1 MSCVRDVSNAGTGCA
16 SAIGIDGPR
25 AADVSADGR
34 SLYVAA
40 RDGDS
45 VAVSGRDTTTGALTW
60 QGCFRDVESALTGCP
75 SVLDGAPLSTDT
87 TAPYGCSWD
96 TTATAH
102 GSHTLTAT
110 AFDAAGNQTQVTR
123 SVTVDQPPTVQL
135 TSPVEGSTFTTSLSF
150 TATASDDAGVAW
162 VEFYV
167 DGLLKA
173 TDATAPYSGSWVPS
187 QSSVYGPRRVTAK
200 AIDAQGLSATSS
212 VTVTR
217 VR

>member
-1 MSCVRDVSNAGTGCA
+1 MYGPVDFGAGLTATAISAGGHHTCALLNDESVRCWGLGA
-16 SAIGIDGPR
+16 SGQLGYGNTDMVLSPASKGP
-25 AADVSADGR
+25 V
-34 SLYVAA
+34 
-40 RDGDS
+40 
-45 VAVSGRDTTTGALTW
+45 
-60 QGCFRDVESALTGCP
+60 
-75 SVLDGAPLSTDT
+75 
-87 TAPYGCSWD
+87 YGCSWD

-135 TSPVEGSTFTTSLSF
+135 TSPVEGSTFTTWLSF
-150 TATASDDAGVAW
+150 TATASDDAGVARI
-162 VEFYV
+162 EFYV

-173 TDATAPYSGSWVPS
+173 TDTTAPYSGSWVPS

-200 AIDAQGLSATSS
+200 AIDAQSLSATSS